1 MRPRLAPALRRF
13 LGTDAGTAALEFVI
27 AVPLVLAFLFS
38 SIDYGVVML
47 RQVFLDRAVDIAV
60 RQVRLGNI
68 RGSQYAQFRSLIC
81 SNAFLLNDCENS
93 IAIEMRPVDTVA
105 WTGLDTPA
113 QCVNRQENIAPV
125 LAFNPGAGAQELMLI
140 RVCVVV
146 DPFITMTG
154 MILGMPEDAS
164 GGFYLVSHAA
174 FANEPT

>member
-1 MRPRLAPALRRF
+1 MSRVVALFRGF
-13 LGTDAGTAALEFVI
+13 LRAETGTAALEFVI

-47 RQVFLDRAVDIAV
+47 RQVFLDRSVDLAV
-60 RQVRLGNI
+60 RQVRLGNVDVN
-68 RGSQYAQFRSLIC
+68 GFDEFRAMIC
-81 SNAFLLNDCENS
+81 ANTFLLSNCEDS
-93 IAIEMRPVDTVA
+93 IAIEMHPVDTA
-105 WTGLDTPA
+105 TWSGLDDPA
-113 QCVNRQENIAPV
+113 QCVNREEDLSPV
-125 LAFNPGAGAQELMLI
+125 LAFVPGNGAQELMLI